1 MQKKPVSNN
10 PIIHNNDQD
19 LNDLIKSELPNLE
32 QITVNSNQVFALQDE
47 HSDIAFFL
55 SAGTVQVYVNTSY
68 GPVTLAAIQAPRLI
82 GEISSITHL
91 PRIANLKAQTDCI
104 IYKIHRNHL
113 LEIIRTNTHL
123 FQSIIQQ
130 LSEQLS
136 SVNKVI
142 AIYTNALS
150 ALEKKEL
157 QDNIILDLKNPSPQ
171 MLEFSAAFN
180 RFADQISKKKRSDED
195 MASAALIQK
204 SFLPN
209 LKHINNVRKYLD
221 IDARMRPAREIGGD
235 FYDFLSIDDD
245 HLIIVIGDICG
256 KGASASLFM
265 AVTITAIRLVFKEE
279 KDLKTAVSR
288 INNFLCHDNT
298 SSMFATALVGI
309 YNIKSG
315 SFQYCNCGHNPPVLS
330 PRNDQPVKLSASGR
344 PLGLFDSYDPEIQC
358 LNLSPGDKLFLYTD
372 GVTEAMNISNQEFG
386 EELLLLNLAKYN
398 DSSSSK
404 IIDSILADI
413 DFHANGFEQSDD
425 ITCISISRL
434 YLDSI

>member
-1 MQKKPVSNN
+1 MQNKPVSNN
-10 PIIHNNDQD
+10 PIIPNNDQD

-113 LEIIRTNTHL
+113 LEIIQANTHL

-142 AIYTNALS
+142 ALYTNALS

-209 LKHINNVRKYLD
+209 IRHINNVKKYLD
-221 IDARMRPAREIGGD
+221 IDARMRSAREIGGD
-235 FYDFLSIDDD
+235 FYDFLLIDDNN
-245 HLIIVIGDICG
+245 LIIVIGDICG

-279 KDLKTAVSR
+279 TDLKSAVMR
-288 INNFLCHDNT
+288 INKFLCYDN
-298 SSMFATALVGI
+298 SSAMFATALLGI
-309 YNIKSG
+309 YNLRTG
-315 SFQYCNCGHNPPVLS
+315 SFQYCNCGHNPPVYS
-330 PRNDQPVKLSASGR
+330 PNIGQIIKLSASGR
-344 PLGLFDSYDPEIQC
+344 PLGLFDNYDPEIQT
-358 LNLSPGDKLFLYTD
+358 LNLYPEDKLFLYTD

-386 EELLLLNLAKYN
+386 EELLLLNLAKYSN
-398 DSSSSK
+398 YSSSK
-404 IIDSILADI
+404 IIDSIFLDI
-413 DFHANGFEQSDD
+413 DSHANGFEQSDD

-434 YLDSI
+434 KLDSI

>member
-1 MQKKPVSNN
+1 MQKKPVSNSQKTR
-10 PIIHNNDQD
+10 NNSQD
-19 LNDLIKSELPNLE
+19 LSELITSEFFKLE
-32 QITVNSNQVFALQDE
+32 QITVKSSQLFAVQDE

-55 SAGTVQVYVNTSY
+55 SAGTVQVYVDTSY
-68 GPVTLAAIQAPRLI
+68 GPVTLAAIHAPRLI
-82 GEISSITHL
+82 GEISAITHL
-91 PRIANLKAQTDCI
+91 PRIANLRAHTDCT

-113 LEIIRTNTHL
+113 LEIIQTNTHL
-123 FQSIIQQ
+123 FQSIIKQ

-157 QDNIILDLKNPSPQ
+157 QENIILDLKNPSSQ

-209 LKHINNVRKYLD
+209 VKYVKNLKNYLD

-235 FYDFLSIDDD
+235 FYDFLFIDDD

-279 KDLKTAVSR
+279 KDLKTAVRR
-288 INNFLCHDNT
+288 INNFLCHENT
-298 SSMFATALVGI
+298 SSMFATTLLGI

-315 SFQYCNCGHNPPVLS
+315 SFQYCNCGHNPPMLS
-330 PRNDQPVKLSASGR
+330 PKNNQPIKFSASGR
-344 PLGLFDSYDPEIQC
+344 PLGLFDSYDPEIQS

-386 EELLLLNLAKYN
+386 EEMLLRNLAKYN
-398 DSSSSK
+398 DSSSSE
-404 IIDSILADI
+404 IIDSIFFDI
-413 DFHANGFEQSDD
+413 DSHANGFEQSDD

-434 YLDSI
+434 